1 MVTGV
6 GEGVGVGF
14 ASVSNPPVK
23 PIAATVTTVIRR
35 IAIITISAIFII
47 YLLCSRMVMSIL
59 LGYWA
64 VNAQSSGRK
73 RD

>member
-1 MVTGV
+1 VVTGV
-6 GEGVGVGF
+6 GEGVGVGV
-14 ASVSNPPVK
+14 ASVSNPPVT
-23 PIAATVTTVIRR
+23 PTTATVISVIRR
-35 IAIITISAIFII
+35 IAIINISAIFIVC
-47 YLLCSRMVMSIL
+47 LRSRMVMSIP

>member
-14 ASVSNPPVK
+14 ASVSNPPVT
-23 PIAATVTTVIRR
+23 PTAATVIKVIMR
-35 IAIITISAIFII
+35 IAIITIITIFIV
-47 YLLCSRMVMSIL
+47 YLHSRMVMSIS